1 MWRSLQRNSKNSSK
15 RQKNSSNSTGT
26 LKEGVKTAKTLKFD
40 RETLRK
46 LTDPLLLDE
55 EKAEKFVTN
64 YKRLRRMFEF
74 LGVHPKKLE
83 YREKFAALTEIYYTY
98 LHRKREFEEIEKYVK
113 KYFPKTLEIIQ
124 QTIDIGRIQQL
135 FPTVTLDEN
144 YLDKLKQ
151 AYPDLNERVYNMIF
165 DLRKFIY
172 VEKSRTPYFETIGE
186 RVNKI
191 LREIKERK
199 TKVEEAY
206 QKLTQI
212 VTEVGEI
219 QRRREELTDRELSI
233 LLPLEKTVGKSP
245 QLTNSIKA
253 LINELE
259 KEGMLFQGWSQKTE
273 AIKKVGLKIRAFLR
287 KQKLTFEEREKLFNE
302 IMKNLTQV
310 G

>member
-1 MWRSLQRNSKNSSK
+1 MTN
-15 RQKNSSNSTGT
+15 TP
-26 LKEGVKTAKTLKFD
+26 KEEAKTAKALKFD
-40 RETLRK
+40 RETLKK

-55 EKAEKFVTN
+55 EKAEKFLTN

-74 LGVHPKKLE
+74 LGAHPKKLE
-83 YREKFAALTEIYYTY
+83 YREEFAALTEIYYTY
-98 LHRKREFEEIEKYVK
+98 LHRKRDFEETESYVK

-135 FPTVTLDEN
+135 FPTITLDEK

-172 VEKSRTPYFETIGE
+172 VEKSRTPYLETIGE

-212 VTEVGEI
+212 ITEVGEI
-219 QRRREELTDRELSI
+219 QKRRKELTDRELSI
-233 LLPLEKTVGKSP
+233 LLPIEKAVGKSQ
-245 QLTNSIKA
+245 QLTDSIKA

-259 KEGMLFQGWSQKTE
+259 KEGLLFQGWNQKTE
-273 AIKKVGLKIRAFLR
+273 TTKKVGLKIRAFLR
-287 KQKLTFEEREKLFNE
+287 KQKLTFEEREQLFNE

>member
-1 MWRSLQRNSKNSSK
+1 LTN
-15 RQKNSSNSTGT
+15 TP
-26 LKEGVKTAKTLKFD
+26 KEEAKTAKALKFD
-40 RETLRK
+40 RETLKK

-55 EKAEKFVTN
+55 EKAEKFLTN
-64 YKRLRRMFEF
+64 YKRLRRMFEL
-74 LGVHPKKLE
+74 LGAHPKKLDYGE
-83 YREKFAALTEIYYTY
+83 EFAALTEIYYTY
-98 LHRKREFEEIEKYVK
+98 LHRKRDFEETESYVK

-151 AYPDLNERVYNMIF
+151 TYPDLNERVYNMIF

-172 VEKSRTPYFETIGE
+172 VEKSRTPYLETIGE

-212 VTEVGEI
+212 ITEVGEI
-219 QRRREELTDRELSI
+219 QKRRKELTDRELSI
-233 LLPLEKTVGKSP
+233 LLPLEKTVGKSQ
-245 QLTNSIKA
+245 QLTDSIKA

-259 KEGMLFQGWSQKTE
+259 KEGLLFQGWNQKTE
-273 AIKKVGLKIRAFLR
+273 TTKKVGLKIRAFLR
-287 KQKLTFEEREKLFNE
+287 KQKLTFEEREQLFNE

>member
-1 MWRSLQRNSKNSSK
+1 
-15 RQKNSSNSTGT
+15 
-26 LKEGVKTAKTLKFD
+26 
-40 RETLRK
+40 
-46 LTDPLLLDE
+46 
-55 EKAEKFVTN
+55 
-64 YKRLRRMFEF
+64 MFEL
-74 LGVHPKKLE
+74 LGAHPKKLE
-83 YREKFAALTEIYYTY
+83 YGEEFAALTEIYYTY
-98 LHRKREFEEIEKYVK
+98 LHRKRDFEETESYVK

-172 VEKSRTPYFETIGE
+172 VEKSRTPYLETIGE

-212 VTEVGEI
+212 ITEVGEI
-219 QRRREELTDRELSI
+219 QKRRKELTDRELSI
-233 LLPLEKTVGKSP
+233 LLPLEKTVGKSQ
-245 QLTNSIKA
+245 QLTDSIKA

-259 KEGMLFQGWSQKTE
+259 KEGLLFQGWNQKTE
-273 AIKKVGLKIRAFLR
+273 TIKKVGLKIRAFLR
-287 KQKLTFEEREKLFNE
+287 KQKLTFEEREQLFNE

>member
-1 MWRSLQRNSKNSSK
+1 LTN
-15 RQKNSSNSTGT
+15 TP
-26 LKEGVKTAKTLKFD
+26 KEEAKTAKALKFD
-40 RETLRK
+40 RETLKK

-55 EKAEKFVTN
+55 EKAEKFLTN
-64 YKRLRRMFEF
+64 YKRLRRMFEL
-74 LGVHPKKLE
+74 LGAHPKKLE
-83 YREKFAALTEIYYTY
+83 YGEEFAALTEIYYTY
-98 LHRKREFEEIEKYVK
+98 LHRKRDFEETESYVK

-151 AYPDLNERVYNMIF
+151 TYPDLNERVYNMIF

-172 VEKSRTPYFETIGE
+172 VEKSRTPYLETIGE

-212 VTEVGEI
+212 ITEVGEI
-219 QRRREELTDRELSI
+219 QKRRKELTDRELSI
-233 LLPLEKTVGKSP
+233 LLPLEKTVGKSQ
-245 QLTNSIKA
+245 QLTDSIKA

-259 KEGMLFQGWSQKTE
+259 KEGLLFQGWNRKTE
-273 AIKKVGLKIRAFLR
+273 TTKKVGLKIRAFLR
-287 KQKLTFEEREKLFNE
+287 KQKLTFEEREHLFNE

>member
-1 MWRSLQRNSKNSSK
+1 LTN
-15 RQKNSSNSTGT
+15 TP
-26 LKEGVKTAKTLKFD
+26 KEEAKTAKALKFD
-40 RETLRK
+40 RETLKK

-55 EKAEKFVTN
+55 EKAEKFLTN
-64 YKRLRRMFEF
+64 YKRLRRMFEL
-74 LGVHPKKLE
+74 LGAHPKKLE
-83 YREKFAALTEIYYTY
+83 YGEEFAALTEIYYTY
-98 LHRKREFEEIEKYVK
+98 LHRKRDFEETESYVK

-151 AYPDLNERVYNMIF
+151 TYPDLNERVYNMIF

-172 VEKSRTPYFETIGE
+172 VEKSRTPYLETIGE

-212 VTEVGEI
+212 ITEVGEI
-219 QRRREELTDRELSI
+219 QKRRKELTDRELSI
-233 LLPLEKTVGKSP
+233 LLPLEKTVGKSQ
-245 QLTNSIKA
+245 QLTDSIKA

-259 KEGMLFQGWSQKTE
+259 KEGLLFQGWNQKTE
-273 AIKKVGLKIRAFLR
+273 TTKKVGLKIRAFLR
-287 KQKLTFEEREKLFNE
+287 KQKLTFEEREQLFNE

>member
-1 MWRSLQRNSKNSSK
+1 LTNTPK
-15 RQKNSSNSTGT
+15 G
-26 LKEGVKTAKTLKFD
+26 EAKTAKALKFN
-40 RETLRK
+40 RETLKK

-55 EKAEKFVTN
+55 EKAEKFLTN

-74 LGVHPKKLE
+74 LGAHPKKLE
-83 YREKFAALTEIYYTY
+83 YREEFAALTEIYYTY
-98 LHRKREFEEIEKYVK
+98 LHRKRDFEETESYVK

-135 FPTVTLDEN
+135 FPTITLDEK

-172 VEKSRTPYFETIGE
+172 VEKSRTPYLETIGE

-212 VTEVGEI
+212 ITEVGEI
-219 QRRREELTDRELSI
+219 QKRRKELTDRELSI
-233 LLPLEKTVGKSP
+233 LLPIEKTVGKSQ
-245 QLTNSIKA
+245 QLTDSIKA

-259 KEGMLFQGWSQKTE
+259 KEGLLFQGWNQKTE
-273 AIKKVGLKIRAFLR
+273 TTKKVGLKIRAFLR
-287 KQKLTFEEREKLFNE
+287 KQKLTFEEREQLFNE